1 MTPLPPPPTFNH
13 EFVAASGA
21 TDGPAAEPV
30 GAPLAPAAG
39 FQLDEAAFMA
49 ALKPGYVMV
58 ERELLGRVVK
68 RLQDAAARER
78 QALRG
83 VA

>member
-21 TDGPAAEPV
+21 ADGPAAEPYS
-30 GAPLAPAAG
+30 LAPVVG
-39 FQLDEAAFMA
+39 FQLDEARFMA

-68 RLQDAAARER
+68 RLKQAAARER

-83 VA
+83 AA

>member
-1 MTPLPPPPTFNH
+1 
-13 EFVAASGA
+13 V
-21 TDGPAAEPV
+21 
-30 GAPLAPAAG
+30 AG
-39 FQLDEAAFMA
+39 FQLDEARFMA

-58 ERELLGRVVK
+58 ERELLGRVLK
-68 RLQDAAARER
+68 RLKIAAARER